1 MTAEADERTRI
12 IDAAY
17 RCLTARDGATV
28 PVTDILAEAGLST
41 RAFYRHFAS
50 KDSLL
55 LAMFRRDSDRVMG
68 QMDAIVAAAASPPD
82 ALREF
87 IQGTLWLTSD
97 TRRRQRIMILIS
109 EEAQRARGYAAERAR
124 AYAAQER
131 TIIRVLRQGLA
142 DGSFPWARP
151 EADAR
156 PIRAAMN
163 QAFEEQ
169 MSRSAPVT
177 AAEAADRIIDFAL
190 RALGAAAPDG
200 MALAPRLTSQEA
212 R

>member
-1 MTAEADERTRI
+1 MTAEADERIRI

-55 LAMFRRDSDRVMG
+55 LAMFRRDSDRVLSE
-68 QMDAIVAAAASPPD
+68 MDAIVAAAASPPD

-87 IQGTLWLTSD
+87 IAGTLWLTSD
-97 TRRRQRIMILIS
+97 GRRRQRIMILIS

-124 AYAAQER
+124 ACATQER

-156 PIRAAMN
+156 SIRAAMN
-163 QAFEEQ
+163 QAFDEQ

-177 AAEAADRIIDFAL
+177 AAEAAGRIIDFAL

-200 MALAPRLTSQEA
+200 MALAPGPTSQQA

>member
-1 MTAEADERTRI
+1 MAADADERKRI

-17 RCLTARDGATV
+17 RCLTARNGATV

-41 RAFYRHFAS
+41 RAFYRHFES

-55 LAMFRRDSDRVMG
+55 LAMFRRDSDRVICE
-68 QMDAIVAAAASPPD
+68 MDAIVAVAASPAD

-87 IQGTLWLTSD
+87 IQGTLRLTAEE
-97 TRRRQRIMILIS
+97 RRRQRVMILMS
-109 EEAQRARGYAAERAR
+109 EEAQRARGYGAERSRAQAAR
-124 AYAAQER
+124 ER
-131 TIIRVLRQGLA
+131 TIIRILGQGRA

-156 PIRAAMN
+156 SIRAALC
-163 QAFEEQ
+163 QAFDEQ
-169 MSRSAPVT
+169 MSQSAPVT

-190 RALGAAAPDG
+190 RALGAAAPSG
-200 MALAPRLTSQEA
+200 LAATPHHKNLDS
-212 R
+212 